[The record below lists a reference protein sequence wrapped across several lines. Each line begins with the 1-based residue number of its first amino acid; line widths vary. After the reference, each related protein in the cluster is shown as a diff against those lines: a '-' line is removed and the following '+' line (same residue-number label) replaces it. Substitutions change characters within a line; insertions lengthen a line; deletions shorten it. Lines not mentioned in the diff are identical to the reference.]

1 MGGTTQNMVCT
12 QCGTPADT
20 GLIFCTKCGATL
32 RPPVPLV
39 TSPKL
44 DASPARKTSANA
56 ILAIFLACA
65 AIDFIWGYI
74 HERSVVAGVVAI
86 VLGLFG
92 TAWYVF
98 LLGGWKGG
106 N

>member
-1 MGGTTQNMVCT
+1 MGSTTQNVVCT

-44 DASPARKTSANA
+44 DAAPARKISANA

-92 TAWYVF
+92 TAWYLF
-98 LLGGWKGG
+98 LFGVWKRGD
-106 N
+106 

>member
-1 MGGTTQNMVCT
+1 MGSTIQNVVCT

-44 DASPARKTSANA
+44 GTTPAKTTSAKA
-56 ILAIFLACA
+56 ILAIFLGCA
-65 AIDFIWGYI
+65 AIDFVWGYI
-74 HERSVVAGVVAI
+74 HERSVAAGVVAI

-92 TAWYVF
+92 TAWYLF
-98 LLGGWKGG
+98 LFGVWKRG